1 MAQGALPFQYEAETA
16 ASGVTALGGLPV
28 YLDLIKASGLDVA
41 IRKHVR
47 VAGEQGWLD
56 LQMIVALIVLNLAG
70 GDGLEDLE
78 RLEQDAGFVQVM
90 REVERRLLPGAAG
103 ALAQASAARRAVAL
117 GDGGLAGPVPRRR
130 GRHAAPA
137 RQRDHP
143 GDG

>member
-56 LQMIVALIVLNLAG
+56 LQMIVALIVL
-70 GDGLEDLE
+70 
-78 RLEQDAGFVQVM
+78 
-90 REVERRLLPGAAG
+90 
-103 ALAQASAARRAVAL
+103 RRAATVWRIWSGWSRTPAL
-117 GDGGLAGPVPRRR
+117 SR
-130 GRHAAPA
+130 
-137 RQRDHP
+137 
-143 GDG
+143 